1 LKLLYV
7 TPKPFLPDSRGGA
20 QLSTI
25 TLLQEL
31 QKQGWEVQVVARR
44 EQPRSVLIKCLL
56 FPLFLLRRNSVVTPT
71 VEAGIVVDR
80 IWSFSALGLLG
91 RRLDLHCLK
100 PTFYRRIEEIAPDI
114 LLGDFSASD
123 SLFKFALSLGITCI
137 KSVRSLPVLDHPSIV
152 PLDLHV
158 IGNSPYSSRVASA
171 TFNGETEY
179 VQPYIDRSQYKVQK
193 KSNTYITFINPT
205 AQKGLSIAVEIARQM
220 PEYRFQFVMG
230 KWSGFSKKKLQLQ
243 VSEARSLDNVDIVS
257 HIHDM
262 REVYS
267 VTQLL
272 IVPSQFVETFGRV
285 IVEAQLNGIP
295 VVGADVGGIRETL
308 GKGGILI
315 QDRSR
320 PLAYVNAIRKI
331 LDNDVHYRTL
341 ALENV
346 EQDEFILEKQIEK
359 FQALATGFLQADRS
373 SRDTRPVG
381 TPPAQP

>member
-1 LKLLYV
+1 MKLLYV

-31 QKQGWEVQVVARR
+31 RKRGWDVQVVALRK
-44 EQPRSVLIKCLL
+44 QPISVLIRA
-56 FPLFLLRRNSVVTPT
+56 FLLRLFLFKRESRVTPT
-71 VEAGIVVDR
+71 VETEIVVDR
-80 IWSFSALGLLG
+80 VWGFSAMGFLG
-91 RRLDLHCLK
+91 RHLDLRYLK
-100 PTFYRRIEEIAPDI
+100 PTFKRRIEEIAPDI

-123 SLFKFALSLGITCI
+123 SLFKFALALGITCI
-137 KSVRSLPVLDHPSIV
+137 KTVRSLPVLDHPSIV

-158 IGNSPYSSRVASA
+158 IGNSPYSSRVAGA
-171 TFNGETEY
+171 TFNREVYY
-179 VQPYIDRSQYKVQK
+179 VQPYIDRSRYKVQR
-193 KSNTYITFINPT
+193 KSCTYITFINPT
-205 AQKGLSIAVEIARQM
+205 EQKGLPVAVEIARLM
-220 PEYRFQFVMG
+220 PEHRFQFVMG
-230 KWSGFSKKKLQLQ
+230 KWSGCSEKKVQIQ

-267 VTQLL
+267 GTRLL

-295 VVGADVGGIRETL
+295 VVGAHVGGIRETL
-308 GKGGILI
+308 GKGGILVEN
-315 QDRSR
+315 RSS
-320 PLAYVNAIRKI
+320 PLAYVNAIREI
-331 LDNDVHYRTL
+331 LDNEEQFSTL